1 MLDARHDFEDVS
13 KLTKAEMA
21 RFDKEKVDDFKKAL
35 EEYSES
41 LAVRQR
47 EVSSD
52 SHPLKIDEAKLIV
65 STRTQVVSSWQHYT
79 DLLVKVI
86 ESNASNPSPVATN
99 S

>member
-52 SHPLKIDEAKLIV
+52 SHPLKIDEAKLIA

>member
-35 EEYSES
+35 EGYSES

-52 SHPLKIDEAKLIV
+52 SHPLEIDEAKLIV

>member
-52 SHPLKIDEAKLIV
+52 SHPLEIDEAKLIV